1 MPDAG
6 ERVAISNLRR
16 EQQESASR
24 KVVFCGVTVVSGGM
38 AAINSRPSPEE
49 LYRRA
54 QALVAVLSARAEHC
68 EALRHCPPETIADFA
83 AAGLLQLCRPARY
96 GGYEY
101 GWDVL
106 CEVNRILAR
115 GCASQAWVAN
125 VLNDHT
131 QLVGAFP
138 LEAQEEIWGTDHATR
153 IAASVAPSGKA
164 RRVDGGAVLSGRFS
178 FASGID
184 HAAWLI
190 CGGMIEQDGKPPAYH
205 DFLVPR
211 QDATVIDDWHVAGL
225 AGTGSKSFTLDQ
237 LFVPTHRVQDH
248 IHSDD
253 GTGAGTAFNRAAVF
267 RTPRASVA
275 ALGFAALA
283 VGVAEAFLETYLRHT
298 QQRAGRGIAIA
309 EFGSTQLGLA
319 KANGQI
325 EAAAAYLAQAVRHW
339 VKLLESGGALTTHE
353 KLKARFQAAFIARMA
368 LEAVQALFA
377 AAGGHAIYN
386 ANPLQRQFRDLVAV
400 ATHRGLYLDESA
412 PAYGKSALASGQM

>member
-1 MPDAG
+1 
-6 ERVAISNLRR
+6 
-16 EQQESASR
+16 
-24 KVVFCGVTVVSGGM
+24 M
-38 AAINSRPSPEE
+38 AEIVNRPSPEE

-54 QALVAVLSARAEHC
+54 
-68 EALRHCPPETIADFA
+68 EALQSALAERTERCETLRQCPPETIADLA
-83 AAGLLQLCRPARY
+83 DSGLLQICRPARF

-106 CEVNRILAR
+106 CETNRILAK
-115 GCASQAWVAN
+115 GCASQAWIAN

-138 LEAQEEIWGTDHATR
+138 LEAQEEVWGADHATR

-164 RRVDGGAVLSGRFS
+164 KRVDGGAVLSGRFG

-184 HAAWLI
+184 YAQWLI
-190 CGGMIEQDGKPPAYH
+190 CGGFLAEDGKPSAYY

-211 QDATVIDDWHVAGL
+211 RDVTVIDDWYVAGL
-225 AGTGSKSFTLDQ
+225 AGTGSKSFAISD
-237 LFVPTHRVQDH
+237 LFVPAHRVQDH

-253 GTGAGTAFNRAAVF
+253 GTGPGTALNKAAVF

-283 VGVAEAFLETYLRHT
+283 VGVAEAFLETYLQHT
-298 QQRAGRGIAIA
+298 RQRPGRGIAIA

-319 KANGQI
+319 TASAQI
-325 EAAAAYLAQAVRHW
+325 EAAAAYLKETTRHW
-339 VKLLESGGALTTHE
+339 VALLESGGALTTHE
-353 KLKARFQAAFIARMA
+353 KLKARFEAAFIARLA

-377 AAGGHAIYN
+377 AAGGHAIFN
-386 ANPLQRQFRDLVAV
+386 ANPLQRQLRDLIAI

-412 PAYGKSALASGQM
+412 PAYGKSALALGRL